1 MASVPIV
8 EALQN
13 GAASVPI
20 VEAVQNGALH
30 FNETALSIAFHGF
43 TSLISLE
50 APVTISFEQV
60 FSIGGDHAAG
70 DPNFFR
76 NQGLEHPI
84 SNSHKIPSELMP
96 RWVNPPH

>member
-1 MASVPIV
+1 M
-8 EALQN
+8 
-13 GAASVPI
+13 ASVPI

-50 APVTISFEQV
+50 APVTISFERV

-70 DPNFFR
+70 RPQFFSQPGLRASNF
-76 NQGLEHPI
+76 
-84 SNSHKIPSELMP
+84 
-96 RWVNPPH
+96 